1 MYDPFAV
8 AKRAGLLSSVN
19 SAENMLEKI
28 VSLPHTKEDKSRKC
42 ILLFCAQFRR
52 LIFTLFS
59 CHHESDWQQHLH
71 SGETKWT

>member
-42 ILLFCAQFRR
+42 ILLFCAQF
-52 LIFTLFS
+52 
-59 CHHESDWQQHLH
+59 
-71 SGETKWT
+71 